1 MIYIVSYSRKS
12 VAKLNYSKMRQLMV
26 YYSSNKIC
34 LKITERTLAI
44 DKRLFFYPSKGF
56 IWNPRYCTEMAIA
69 VTDVDA
75 KCKLKDVK
83 GTQLWYFYVRIK
95 NKK

>member
-44 DKRLFFYPSKGF
+44 GKRLFLIHLRDSSES
-56 IWNPRYCTEMAIA
+56 RYCTEMAIA

-83 GTQLWYFYVRIK
+83 GTKLWYYYVRIK
-95 NKK
+95 KKK